1 MISERMPDPTPR
13 GGTVSPQ
20 TLDLTGVSCPVNWA
34 RAKTV
39 LERMSRGKRLELVTD
54 DPRAYTDIPVAAE
67 AEGYA
72 VIEAVREDKIVRIVI
87 ER

>member
-1 MISERMPDPTPR
+1 MRDPTPG
-13 GGTVSPQ
+13 GGTISPQ
-20 TLDLTGVSCPVNWA
+20 KLDLTGVSCPVNWA

-72 VIEAVREDKIVRIVI
+72 VIEAVREEKIIRIVI